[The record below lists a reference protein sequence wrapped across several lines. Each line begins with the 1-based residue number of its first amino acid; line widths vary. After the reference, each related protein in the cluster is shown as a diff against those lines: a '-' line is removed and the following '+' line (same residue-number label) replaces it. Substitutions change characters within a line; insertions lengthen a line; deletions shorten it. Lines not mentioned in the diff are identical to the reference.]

1 MKETHSDMTTVILES
16 PYAGKPQL
24 HVRYARYAR
33 YAKGWDHER
42 IIETPIRSPFN
53 EKEFWG

>member
-1 MKETHSDMTTVILES
+1 MTTVILES